1 MQLDYSRQHD
11 LDDLYD
17 IYLSETSPYRRE
29 EIEKFINK
37 ILSESGAT
45 RQLRDQLIR
54 ATRANDITAMEYL
67 RLELRQIEANK
78 YNNNIQL

>member
-11 LDDLYD
+11 LEELYD
-17 IYLSETSPYRRE
+17 IYNSETSPYKRE
-29 EIEKFINK
+29 QIEKSINK

-45 RQLRDQLIR
+45 RQLRDELIR
-54 ATRANDITAMEYL
+54 ATRVNDRARMEYL
-67 RLELRQIEANK
+67 RIELRQIEANK